1 MTLGEKIRALRTARR
16 WSQRDLAARSGV
28 RQALISYLES
38 GKQDD
43 TTGANLRKLAAAL
56 GCTVDYLAG
65 VYNGPADPDAVPG
78 RARFVDGAAPS
89 LALAHTADR

>member
-1 MTLGEKIRALRTARR
+1 MTLGEKLKTLRAQHG
-16 WSQRDLAARSGV
+16 WSQRDLAERAQV

-38 GKQDD
+38 GKQAD

-65 VYNGPADPDAVPG
+65 VYNGSADPDATPG
-78 RARFVDGAAPS
+78 QARDVEGAALT
-89 LALAHTADR
+89 LAPTAS